1 MFAAVCGRV
10 EVLIVAILSID
21 EYSVAHQR
29 AAERVLAKL
38 QRLDARSATKYGR
51 ERRHLRQAV
60 KCVLEIHMLPNCLA
74 SKEPPFRAYSVDVS
88 QSGVGFIAP
97 AEIHDEQVCVGVPG
111 KEGRHNWFLAEI
123 VRKRQ
128 VPEEMFWEYGAVFLA
143 RVDNPVQV
151 PRQSESAT

>member
-1 MFAAVCGRV
+1 M
-10 EVLIVAILSID
+10 AILSIE

-29 AAERVLAKL
+29 AAERVLEKL
-38 QRLDARSATKYGR
+38 QRLDARTATKYGR

-60 KCVLEIHMLPNCLA
+60 RCVLEIHMLPNLRA
-74 SKEPPFRAYSVDVS
+74 SDESSFRAYSVDVS

-97 AEIHDEQVCVGVPG
+97 AEIYDDRVCVGVPG

-128 VPEEMFWEYGAVFLA
+128 VPEEIFWEYGAVFLA
-143 RVDNPVQV
+143 RVDNPVPV
-151 PRQSESAT
+151 PIQTEPAT

>member
-1 MFAAVCGRV
+1 M
-10 EVLIVAILSID
+10 LSI
-21 EYSVAHQR
+21 EQYSVAHLR
-29 AAERVLAKL
+29 AAERVLEKL

-51 ERRHLRQAV
+51 ERRYLRQAV
-60 KCVLEIHMLPNCLA
+60 RCELEIHML
-74 SKEPPFRAYSVDVS
+74 SSRRTSDEPPFRVYSVDVS

-97 AEIHDEQVCVGVPG
+97 AEIHDEKVCVGVPG

-143 RVDNPVQV
+143 RVDNPVPV
-151 PRQSESAT
+151 PKQAESAT

>member
-1 MFAAVCGRV
+1 M
-10 EVLIVAILSID
+10 LSIE
-21 EYSVAHQR
+21 EYSVAQQR

-38 QRLDARSATKYGR
+38 QGLDARSATKYGR

-60 KCVLEIHMLPNCLA
+60 RCVLEIHMLPSCRAAGEL
-74 SKEPPFRAYSVDVS
+74 PFRAFSVDVS

-97 AEIHDEQVCVGVPG
+97 AEIHNEQVCVGVPG
-111 KEGRHNWFLAEI
+111 KEGRHNWFLVEI

-143 RVDNPVQV
+143 HVDNPVPV
-151 PRQSESAT
+151 PIQTDSTT